1 VSVSSCVISDCVL
14 VCGCRCVWVWVGGCV
29 SREPPN
35 APQLPLPPTTIS
47 DRLSLADCA
56 KPCRVGHRLPS
67 PPSTYLAHTV
77 LLSSPSAPSA
87 RESFCF
93 SSWLSRRSHLIDIQ
107 TAVSTKFSSSSLS
120 VTVPIRPTSCRPLSA
135 CSVVWSG
142 ARFHLVATKLS

>member
-1 VSVSSCVISDCVL
+1 VGVG
-14 VCGCRCVWVWVGGCV
+14 VCGCGWVGV
-29 SREPPN
+29 FQESPPTHPN
-35 APQLPLPPTTIS
+35 CRCPHPSPPTTIS

-77 LLSSPSAPSA
+77 LLSSPSTPSA

-93 SSWLSRRSHLIDIQ
+93 SYWLSRRSDLIDIQ
-107 TAVSTKFSSSSLS
+107 TAVSSSQLVKFSLFSLS
-120 VTVPIRPTSCRPLSA
+120 VIVPASSRPLSA

-142 ARFHLVATKLS
+142 VCGDEIVVSVRP